1 MLAIRPVTIPVLDPT
16 KAIPPLLLVHTP
28 PGVAWVRVSE
38 LPMQTVPGPEPMAGA
53 GDTVTIMPSAQ
64 PVAIVYDII
73 VVPVNI
79 PVTTPL
85 VELTVAMAGA
95 LLLHTPPGVALKIV
109 VVLPELMTV
118 TEAYTAEKLATV
130 MVFTAYPPP
139 TV

>member
-1 MLAIRPVTIPVLDPT
+1 
-16 KAIPPLLLVHTP
+16 
-28 PGVAWVRVSE
+28 
-38 LPMQTVPGPEPMAGA
+38 MAGA

-85 VELTVAMAGA
+85 DELTVAMAGA
-95 LLLHTPPGVALKIV
+95 LLLHIPPGVVLKIV
-109 VVLPELMTV
+109 VVLPELMEV